1 MIQDPITEDDLNELC
16 ILRRKIEVVLD
27 STIDDTNARAQTL
40 INIANDYLAT
50 MGEMLQSMLLQI
62 MNNTDSTLSTTQ
74 SSSAG

>member
-1 MIQDPITEDDLNELC
+1 MASNPITEDDLNELC
-16 ILRRKIEVVLD
+16 ILRRKIEIVLD

-50 MGEMLQSMLLQI
+50 MGEMLQSMLLQV